1 MTMNRSRRG
10 LISEINVVPYI
21 DVMLVLLVIFMIT
34 APLLTQGVVVN
45 LPDVAADP
53 IDAAL
58 DEPLILSVDRTGAF
72 YLNFGDGADEPL
84 DEQGL
89 SERAAAV
96 VRRNAATQIFVR
108 GDEDASHGRV
118 MRGFDLLRQAGAKQV
133 VLMFDAPED
142 ENGR

>member
-1 MTMNRSRRG
+1 MTGNRSRRG

-21 DVMLVLLVIFMIT
+21 DVMLVLLVIFMLT

-53 IDAAL
+53 LDAAL
-58 DEPLILSVDRTGAF
+58 DEPLILSVDRAGAF
-72 YLNFGDGADEPL
+72 YLNFGDDADEAL

-89 SERAAAV
+89 RERAAAA
-96 VRRNAATQIFVR
+96 VRRNAATPIYVR
-108 GDEDASHGRV
+108 GDEDATHGRV

-133 VLMFDAPED
+133 VLMFESPDDDNA
-142 ENGR
+142 R